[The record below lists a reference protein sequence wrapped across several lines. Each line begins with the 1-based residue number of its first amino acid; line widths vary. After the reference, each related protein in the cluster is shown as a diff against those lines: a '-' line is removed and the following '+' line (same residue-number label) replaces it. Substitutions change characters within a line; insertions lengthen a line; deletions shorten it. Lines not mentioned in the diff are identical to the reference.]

1 MSQKDEESI
10 SKITRMLEIGGTML
24 AQHCSECGAP
34 LFRYKGNVICPVCD
48 TGQKP
53 SVQVQEKPVEKQ
65 TDQSSTIAGNADA
78 NKQAIS
84 SAGVITSA
92 SVSPAEVKSATS
104 VNLEASVQCKA
115 ISGLSLPDLEEILIL
130 KTIMLAHSMQQ
141 EQDPRRIKEFLELIE
156 KSLDIID
163 RLKK

>member
-10 SKITRMLEIGGTML
+10 NKISRMLEIGGTML

-53 SVQVQEKPVEKQ
+53 SVQAQEKQ
-65 TDQSSTIAGNADA
+65 ADLSSIIAGSVEAR
-78 NKQAIS
+78 QVIS
-84 SAGVITSA
+84 SADAIPSA
-92 SVSPAEVKSATS
+92 SVSPTEVKSATS
-104 VNLEASVQCKA
+104 VSSEASVQCKA
-115 ISGLSLPDLEEILIL
+115 ISGLSLSDLEEIMIT
-130 KTIMLAHSMQQ
+130 KAIMLARSMQP
-141 EQDPRRIKEFLELIE
+141 EQDPRRIKEFLDLIE
-156 KSLDIID
+156 KSLDVLD